1 MLSITLF
8 ACILLS
14 AFSSPSYALPLAPQ
28 SSSPTS
34 SPTPSFVTSPE
45 ERNNTV
51 LTGPHPFIHCPNPF
65 PLSSLS
71 TNRNPLLRDC
81 QQIFESLFPHPSAA
95 PTSTSTSLPPSSTS
109 TSSRS
114 HQSPSRSIPT
124 FVYPHYLPPWSTTG
138 GGGDSSPLFTGGDD
152 DGSSSSSKDNGSEKA
167 NDAATND
174 GVLYQPSN
182 LKTPN
187 DSNNNKNNNNNDKP
201 RNIYTLP
208 QRYTHGTCD
217 AALFIPN
224 RSPGPGPHPR
234 SERATWADIR
244 AAAEALTRTCR
255 GSQSGSVLS
264 GGYVRVGERGRLVLE
279 VGRTKVG

>member
-14 AFSSPSYALPLAPQ
+14 AFSSPSYALPPAPQ

-34 SPTPSFVTSPE
+34 SPTLSLVTSTE
-45 ERNNTV
+45 ERNSTV
-51 LTGPHPFIHCPNPF
+51 LTGPHPFIHCPSPF

-71 TNRNPLLRDC
+71 TNSNPLLRDC
-81 QQIFESLFPHPSAA
+81 QRIFESLFPHPSAA

-114 HQSPSRSIPT
+114 HQSPSQSIPT
-124 FVYPHYLPPWSTTG
+124 FAYPHYVPPWSTTG
-138 GGGDSSPLFTGGDD
+138 GSGDSSPLFTGSGDEESGSGSND
-152 DGSSSSSKDNGSEKA
+152 NNETGIVNDTADGS
-167 NDAATND
+167 
-174 GVLYQPSN
+174 VLPRPSN
-182 LKTPN
+182 LKMPS
-187 DSNNNKNNNNNDKP
+187 DSNNNNNNNNNDKP

-208 QRYTHGTCD
+208 QRYTYGTCD